1 MSSAQRRKHSS
12 KISGLFLLVLFAC
25 YPQPAE
31 GVNLNGRCTNGIA
44 DWRNKGAGRNSY
56 RRWIDPRFSETERD
70 LIERSLRMAVSRLQ
84 KKSNWERV
92 RELYNYASV
101 TQSTLASA
109 GLCDEADVRRNL
121 LFHQLYWLSLPNG
134 THDTAPAFPDVYIR
148 KGYEQTRRGYSGWV
162 ARAPLGTVKL
172 FWDWRLEEWRLSDDS
187 KFDIT
192 LNNYH
197 LAAGGIYSDPEY
209 WAGTIAH
216 EMAHNLGHRHPSASD
231 PNYAKYQINVL
242 DEVIQNDG
250 HSLKGA
256 RPTLLSLHGD
266 EGE

>member
-1 MSSAQRRKHSS
+1 MSSAQRQKHYS
-12 KISGLFLLVLFAC
+12 KISVLLLLVLFAC

-31 GVNLNGRCTNGIA
+31 GMNLTGRCTSAIA
-44 DWRNKGAGRNSY
+44 DWRNKGAGRNSFQHS
-56 RRWIDPRFSETERD
+56 IDSRFSETEKD
-70 LIERSLRMAVSRLQ
+70 LIRRSLRIAISRMQ

-92 RELYNYASV
+92 RELYGYASV
-101 TQSTLASA
+101 TNVTLASA
-109 GLCDEADVRRNL
+109 GLCNEADVRRNL

-134 THDTAPAFPDVYIR
+134 KNDTAPAFPDIHIR
-148 KGYEQTRRGYSGWV
+148 MGYEKARRGEGWV
-162 ARAPLGTVKL
+162 ARAPLNTVKL

-192 LNNYH
+192 LNNAL
-197 LAAGGIYSDPEY
+197 LATGGIYSDPEY

-216 EMAHNLGHRHPSASD
+216 EMAHNLGHSHPSSSD
-231 PNYAKYQINVL
+231 PNFSKYQINVL

-250 HSLKGA
+250 HSLKGS

-266 EGE
+266 EGH

>member
-1 MSSAQRRKHSS
+1 MSLALRKRSS
-12 KISGLFLLVLFAC
+12 SILPGLLILVFFTF

-31 GVNLNGRCTNGIA
+31 GTHSNRTCTSAIA
-44 DWRNKGAGRNSY
+44 DWRKKGAGNNSY
-56 RRWIDPRFSETERD
+56 RRWIDPRFNETEKD
-70 LIERSLRMAVSRLQ
+70 LIERSLRIAVIRMQ

-92 RELYNYASV
+92 RELYGYASV
-101 TQSTLASA
+101 TNDTLVAA

-134 THDTAPAFPDVYIR
+134 KNDTAPPFPDIYIR
-148 KGYEQTRRGYSGWV
+148 MGYEKTRKGYSGWV
-162 ARAPLGTVKL
+162 ARAPLNTVKI
-172 FWDWRLEEWRLSDDS
+172 FWDWGLEEWRLSDDS

-192 LNNYH
+192 LNNAL
-197 LAAGGIYSDPEY
+197 LATGGIYSDPEY

-216 EMAHNLGHRHPSASD
+216 EMAHNLGHRHPSPSD
-231 PNYAKYQINVL
+231 PNFSKYQINVL

-250 HSLKGA
+250 HSLKGS

-266 EGE
+266 EGQ